1 MEIRIEPHT
10 LERAN
15 ERGASKEEII
25 QTIKSGLPIEAKAGR
40 KAKALIVEF
49 KQKRNDKYYEQKK
62 IEVYY
67 IEENNTI
74 ITVTVYVFYGKF
86 NN

>member
-67 IEENNTI
+67 IEENNII
-74 ITVTVYVFYGKF
+74 ITVTVYVLYGKF